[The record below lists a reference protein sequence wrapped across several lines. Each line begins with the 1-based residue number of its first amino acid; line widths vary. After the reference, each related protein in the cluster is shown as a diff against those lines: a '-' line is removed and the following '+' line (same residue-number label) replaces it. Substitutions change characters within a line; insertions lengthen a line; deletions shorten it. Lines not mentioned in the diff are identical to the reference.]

1 MGTGRILFLEVKCN
15 YYRLICLNKREVA
28 MKRVIFAVV
37 TTLIFLSLSGC
48 GGGGSSAP
56 PLIVAQ
62 IASHPAFDGDIKF
75 DPPNIFTIT

>member
-1 MGTGRILFLEVKCN
+1 
-15 YYRLICLNKREVA
+15 